1 MALVGVEAGLALQ
14 ARAAREL
21 GYQVNAHAVVPG
33 FQQRIGGVAH
43 LLGHVEAGGVRAFAT
58 LALNQ
63 ADVLGAGNGQRGEQ
77 AFLDATQARNGH
89 NLRAV
94 DQAFGGIHDLLARD
108 DDLTIGGTHSLDAL
122 MQQLGVV
129 GTVRLKRA
137 RRAHGGARA
146 AADAL
151 FRRDDQLVVLIRN
164 AA

>member
-1 MALVGVEAGLALQ
+1 M
-14 ARAAREL
+14 
-21 GYQVNAHAVVPG
+21 
-33 FQQRIGGVAH
+33 
-43 LLGHVEAGGVRAFAT
+43 EAGGVRAFAA
-58 LALNQ
+58 LALNK

-94 DQAFGGIHDLLARD
+94 DQTFGGIHDLLARD
-108 DDLTIGGTHSLDAL
+108 DDLAVGSAHGLDAL

-129 GTVRLKRA
+129 GTMRLKRA

-151 FRRDDQLVVLIRN
+151 FRRDNQLVVLIRN
-164 AA
+164 AT